1 MQLPPKNHQLR
12 QTLFLSYSWND
23 TEIADKLD
31 LIFQPTGIEVQR
43 DIRYVNYKDS
53 IKDFMTK
60 IRDTDFALLIISDNF
75 IKSSNCM
82 YEVLELVKEKDYKN
96 RVLPVVMDGTR
107 IYKAADR
114 LAYIQYWT
122 NQYEELQAL
131 LSTIKPTD
139 ALELLKELKH
149 IENIKTTIDE
159 FLAYI
164 SDVNIPSYSTLS
176 NKNFKPILDQI
187 GVTEK
192 ELINK
197 ILSIAKLPTDDE
209 KEIALDNLETEYPN
223 NAKVFV
229 AKAINCFRV
238 GKIPVSSHYYRKSIA
253 IDSTF
258 SPAFYNLAFN
268 VEVYEKN
275 FDEARGLLET
285 AIKLSPTD
293 IRSLNNLAGL
303 YSKELSNPDK
313 AKELY
318 EKIIAI
324 KPNDADAHYN
334 LATLIARKFPDD
346 KDIAKEHYETAI
358 ATNPDFV
365 EALHNY
371 AILLSESYED
381 FDGAVNSC
389 LRILEIEPE
398 RKATLKVIGSLYEF
412 DIKNFALAKIYYDR
426 FISIEPN
433 TAEQHN
439 YYAMFLIA
447 HCLPEFKELA
457 IKHYE
462 TACNLDPSFESDA
475 VEVLLYKE

>member
-1 MQLPPKNHQLR
+1 LT

-23 TEIADKLD
+23 TSIADKLD
-31 LIFQPTGIEVQR
+31 NIFQPTGLEVKR
-43 DIRYVNYKDS
+43 DIRYLGYKNS
-53 IKDFMTK
+53 IKDFMTT

-75 IKSSNCM
+75 IKSANCM
-82 YEVLELVKEKDYKN
+82 YEVLELVKEKNYKD
-96 RVLPVVMDGTR
+96 RVLPVVMDGTK
-107 IYKAADR
+107 IYSAVDR

-122 NQYEELQAL
+122 KQYKELQVL

-139 ALELLKELKH
+139 VLELLKELKH
-149 IENIKTTIDE
+149 IENIKTNIDE

-164 SDVNIPSYSTLS
+164 SDVNIPRYSSLS
-176 NKNFKPILDQI
+176 DKNFKPILDYI
-187 GVTEK
+187 GVSDK
-192 ELINK
+192 ELISK
-197 ILSIAKLPTDDE
+197 ILSIAKLSTDDE

-229 AKAINCFRV
+229 AKAINCFRI

-275 FDEARGLLET
+275 YSEAKRLLEI
-285 AIKLSPTD
+285 AIKLSPND
-293 IRSLNNLAGL
+293 VKSLNNLAGL
-303 YSKELSNPDK
+303 YSKELSNPEK

-318 EKIIAI
+318 EKVIAI
-324 KPNDADAHYN
+324 KPNDFDAHYN
-334 LATLIARKFPDD
+334 LATLIAREFPKDN
-346 KDIAKEHYETAI
+346 DIAKEHYETAI
-358 ATNPDFV
+358 DINPEFV

-381 FDGAVNSC
+381 FNGAINSC

-398 RKATLKVIGSLYEF
+398 RKETLKLIGSLYEF
-412 DIKNFALAKIYYDR
+412 DMKDFTLAKTYYDR
-426 FISIEPN
+426 FIAITPN
-433 TAEQHN
+433 TAKQHN
-439 YYAMFLIA
+439 YYVMFLIA

-457 IKHYE
+457 IEHYE
-462 TACNLDPSFESDA
+462 AACELDHSFKNDA
-475 VEVLLYKE
+475 TEIFLYDL

>member
-1 MQLPPKNHQLR
+1 MK
-12 QTLFLSYSWND
+12 QTLFLSYSWAD
-23 TEIADKLD
+23 TVIANKLD
-31 LIFQPTGIEVQR
+31 SIFQPTGLEVKR
-43 DIRYVNYKDS
+43 DIRYLAYKDS
-53 IKDFMTK
+53 IKEFMTK
-60 IRDTDFALLIISDNF
+60 IRDTDFALLIISDHF
-75 IKSSNCM
+75 IKSTNCM
-82 YEVLELVKEKDYKN
+82 YEVLELLKEKNYKD
-96 RVLPVVMDGTR
+96 RIVPVVMDGTK
-107 IYKAADR
+107 IYNVKDK
-114 LAYIQYWT
+114 LLYVQYWT
-122 NQYEELQAL
+122 NQYEELKAML
-131 LSTIKPTD
+131 TSVSPTD
-139 ALELLKELKH
+139 SIDLIKELRH
-149 IENIKTTIDE
+149 IENIKGNISE
-159 FLAYI
+159 FLTYI
-164 SDVNIPSYSTLS
+164 SDTNVPSYSNLK
-176 NKNFKPILDQI
+176 NKNFKPILDHI
-187 GVTEK
+187 GVSEK

-209 KEIALDNLETEYPN
+209 KEIALDKLETEYPN

-275 FDEARGLLET
+275 YDEARGLLET
-285 AIKLSPTD
+285 AINLSPND
-293 IRSLNNLAGL
+293 IKSLNNLAGL

-318 EKIIAI
+318 EKVIAI
-324 KPNDADAHYN
+324 KPNDFDAHYN
-334 LATLIARKFPDD
+334 LATLIARKFPSD

-358 ATNPDFV
+358 DINPEFV

-371 AILLSESYED
+371 AVLLSESYKD

-389 LRILEIEPE
+389 LRILEIEPK
-398 RKATLKVIGSLYEF
+398 RKATLKFIGSLYEF
-412 DIKNFALAKIYYDR
+412 DIKNFILAKTYYDR

-433 TAEQHN
+433 NAEQHY

-457 IKHYE
+457 TEHYE
-462 TACNLDPSFESDA
+462 TSCDLDASFESDA
-475 VEVLLYKE
+475 AEVLLYGV